1 MNQNKVTRI
10 VLCAAALVHFLNFL
24 FSGQMSIWGHV
35 IPPVV
40 SLFVSI
46 FLGYLACKLKP
57 QKKCK
62 LIKIFYPLLI
72 LLFPLIGKIF
82 FKLNWN
88 GFDFLVMALL
98 ILSFSVLINL
108 TLYYLKSSKFKL
120 LLVLILVTT
129 FILIWAELA
138 VGIFGT
144 PFAGD

>member
-1 MNQNKVTRI
+1 M
-10 VLCAAALVHFLNFL
+10 
-24 FSGQMSIWGHV
+24 
-35 IPPVV
+35 
-40 SLFVSI
+40 
-46 FLGYLACKLKP
+46 LKI
-57 QKKCK
+57 
-62 LIKIFYPLLI
+62 LYPLLI

>member
-1 MNQNKVTRI
+1 M
-10 VLCAAALVHFLNFL
+10 
-24 FSGQMSIWGHV
+24 
-35 IPPVV
+35 
-40 SLFVSI
+40 
-46 FLGYLACKLKP
+46 LKI
-57 QKKCK
+57 
-62 LIKIFYPLLI
+62 LYPLLI

-108 TLYYLKSSKFKL
+108 TLYYLKSSKFKF

-138 VGIFGT
+138 VGIIGT
-144 PFAGD
+144 AFAGS